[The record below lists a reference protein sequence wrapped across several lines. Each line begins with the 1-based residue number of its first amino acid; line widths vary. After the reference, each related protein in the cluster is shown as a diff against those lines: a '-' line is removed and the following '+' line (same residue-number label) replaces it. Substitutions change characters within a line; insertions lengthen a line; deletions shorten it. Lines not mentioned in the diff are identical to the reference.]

1 MNNVSLRIK
10 FSVVLIISAILLL
23 VVAATGY
30 FMGKQTARSLDL
42 VNYNILPAMNDVLN
56 ADRDLYQARV
66 AELEAIEAL
75 ESGSDHRKYHAVFV
89 ENTQQAYDRMQA
101 FEKDLVDFP
110 SATRGLEDFDRRFNI
125 WKESSQKVFDL
136 LDQGELYEAI
146 TVSIDEV
153 HDTFGDLRELYNV
166 ATESAEAI
174 AAQVN
179 EDSDSL
185 LAKQNTILITV
196 SAIGFV
202 FALVIAFFLPKVVV
216 EGITAVSDRIKD
228 IAQGDGD
235 LTQRVEVKSQD
246 ELGELGTNFNQ
257 FVEQLELL
265 IRSVREYADE
275 LNTVVVDLTGKAAQ
289 STEIGTEQNQSVEMI
304 ATAVNEMAAAIRE
317 VANNATHT
325 AEEINVVNTQTE
337 QGQMITQES
346 VAQINRLSGS
356 VQDASDVIARL
367 SEDSEKIASVLD
379 VIRGIAEQT
388 NLLALN
394 AAIEAARAGEQGRGF
409 AVVADEVRTLASKT
423 QQSTEDIQKMIET
436 LQNGVTRAVS
446 AIEQGSGMAAET
458 VQLADQTQQSLA
470 LILDSTSKVSEVSV
484 ATAASTEQQS
494 HVTEDINRNL
504 TELSDKT
511 RINLETAEQTQSHSN
526 LALQTAQELSNVL
539 SRFKVS

>member
-75 ESGSDHRKYHAVFV
+75 ESGSDHRKYRAVFV

-101 FEKDLVDFP
+101 FKKDLVDFP

-125 WKESSQKVFDL
+125 WKDSSQKVFDL

-196 SAIGFV
+196 SVIGFV

-257 FVEQLELL
+257 FVEQLESL